1 MTNYKVLSASFSQ
14 YIVQVSKRQIV
25 STKMAINVSRRRML
39 IDLVELLRGEQEA
52 PVLAKKDGQNE
63 VCEFVEW
70 REA

>member
-1 MTNYKVLSASFSQ
+1 
-14 YIVQVSKRQIV
+14 
-25 STKMAINVSRRRML
+25 MAINVSRRRML